1 MSNTLTKRRPRRES
15 KREDRRFRKG
25 VVAILALA
33 VLPVVFAFVALSVD
47 TGLINNTQVNLQ
59 NAADAAA
66 LAASQEITSA
76 IHQAGQGE
84 GDATIDANSI
94 AVGAARE
101 VAVMVAEANGVYIDP
116 DRDVQFGKRVYNP
129 DDGSWPIVWGDQPYN
144 VVRVEVHMDN
154 PSMDAPDHELELLFG
169 AFVGQPSVPLSAS
182 ASAFVEAR
190 DLVVVLDFSGSMNDD
205 SDICKI
211 YALDQAAIEANMLDI
226 FNALGPPDV
235 GTLPW
240 DPEYVTIS
248 GQPASGPVPHIEV
261 TFQYKEIYVEST
273 KDISNV
279 VLAFTDGTTQKHDEL
294 SGLTGTFAG
303 TGEHAGKTV
312 AHCWI
317 KSGSNESGDGPG
329 YGEYFNDSYANIKEV
344 YGLDNVSY
352 PYASGSWD
360 SLFSHCRSNSA
371 IRNAGYRYKY
381 GGKNL
386 INYLLS
392 SKPRNY
398 QTADLWMTPSY
409 PFHAVKNGCTLFCDF
424 LTELDFG
431 DELGLVSYDGA
442 HSGGLDSTESEDCSR
457 VEDFLDDGAAYVDIT
472 SNPITTDYAAI
483 NTIQRHK
490 QAAHYRN
497 YTGMGFGVLEATQLL
512 TNEARYGARPTILL
526 MTDGQAN
533 CYPEGWSLPGDF
545 DWADWTDFDDD
556 GDADY
561 STGTTAKQH
570 AFWAVTEAIDRGYTV
585 HTMSVG
591 TGADRNLMAA
601 IAGAS
606 GGEWID
612 VPGGST
618 VAEME
623 DQLLAAFGRIA
634 SQVPPAKL
642 VYDDGAGEP

>member
-1 MSNTLTKRRPRRES
+1 MSNTLTKRRPRRESKS

-116 DRDVQFGKRVYNP
+116 DRDVQFGKRVYNSE
-129 DDGSWPIVWGDQPYN
+129 DGSWPIVWGDQPYN

-154 PSMDAPDHELELLFG
+154 PNMDAPDHELELLFG

-205 SDICKI
+205 SEFSKI
-211 YALDQAAIEANMLDI
+211 YALDQEDIEANMLEI

-235 GTLPW
+235 GDLPFEPAYLKITGQPPGDASEPQIELTFKYKEVYAESTLNITTVW
-240 DPEYVTIS
+240 LQFDDDALQSFSGS
-248 GQPASGPVPHIEV
+248 GQ
-261 TFQYKEIYVEST
+261 
-273 KDISNV
+273 
-279 VLAFTDGTTQKHDEL
+279 
-294 SGLTGTFAG
+294 TGTFKG
-303 TGEHAGKTV
+303 TGTHEGDIITS
-312 AHCWI
+312 CWV
-317 KSGSNESGDGPG
+317 KSGNNGT
-329 YGEYFNDSYANIKEV
+329 YGERFDDTNTAVKEAF
-344 YGLDNVSY
+344 GLDSVAY
-352 PYASGSWD
+352 PYPSGSWD
-360 SLFSHCRSNSA
+360 GLINHCRWNSDV
-371 IRNAGYRYKY
+371 RNAGYRQMY
-381 GGKNL
+381 GGM
-386 INYLLS
+386 IFVDYLLDQKP
-392 SKPRNY
+392 SKS
-398 QTADLWMTPSY
+398 QTPDLWKTPQY
-409 PFHAVKNGCTLFCDF
+409 PFHAIKNGCTLFCNF
-424 LTELDFG
+424 LTDLDFG
-431 DELGLVSYDGA
+431 DELGLVSYD
-442 HSGGLDSTESEDCSR
+442 SSSR
-457 VEDFLDDGAAYVDIT
+457 VESFLDDGEAYVDIT

-490 QAAHYRN
+490 QAGHYN
-497 YTGMGFGVLEATQLL
+497 LYTGMGYGVLEARDLL
-512 TNEARYGARPTILL
+512 AAEARYGARPTIIL
-526 MTDGQAN
+526 MTDGLAN
-533 CYPEGWSLPGDF
+533 RYPSGWSMPGDF
-545 DWADWTDFDDD
+545 DWADWTDFDDN
-556 GDADY
+556 GVADY
-561 STGTTAKQH
+561 TTGDRSKQY
-570 AFWAVTEAIDRGYTV
+570 AFWQVTQAISQGYTV

-591 TGADRNLMAA
+591 TGADRTLMAA
-601 IAGAS
+601 IAAAS

-623 DQLLAAFGRIA
+623 TQLLDAFGRIA

-642 VYDDGAGEP
+642 VYDDGADE